1 MDFLK
6 KLGIK
11 SENFGACSGNEGWI
25 ENTSTPKNS
34 IHKSN

>member
-11 SENFGACSGNEGWI
+11 SENFGACSGNHGGWI
-25 ENTSTPKNS
+25 ENTSTK
-34 IHKSN
+34 K